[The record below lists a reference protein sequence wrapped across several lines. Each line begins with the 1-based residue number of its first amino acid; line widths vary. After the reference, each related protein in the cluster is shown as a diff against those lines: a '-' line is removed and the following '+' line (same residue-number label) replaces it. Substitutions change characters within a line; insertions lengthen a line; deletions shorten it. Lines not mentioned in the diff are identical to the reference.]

1 MSGGEGESEGDG
13 FPFRFGFKI
22 LPVLFMNSFLKV
34 GQTNKLPK
42 GGDVMF
48 ATTLALACL
57 YFGSYYLMF
66 AEDEKRVKIVNQVLS
81 GKGYVKSYN
90 SKEKFYVVG
99 LSVGSSFKDLENLKG
114 ALENVLK
121 SDVEITNNNFQYC
134 IKPVT
139 KKVIPSL
146 IPFKLFATSHEIGM
160 KVAVA
165 MGSEGVIYLDLTKV
179 PHTLIAGAT
188 GWGKSIFTKN
198 LILQIINN
206 FPSTEL
212 ELFDF
217 KAGIELGDFKDL
229 KQTKSFIIRPY
240 LAEDEIERIYGEI
253 EDRFATINATNS
265 RDWMA
270 HNKKSSNKMNPK
282 IIVIEEFTILLDQS
296 KEVSTTLTKCLA
308 IARAVGVFFIF
319 TSQRFDAKIIDP
331 KIKANIDNRIC
342 FHTADGT
349 NSKVILD
356 ITGAEKLN
364 VIGRC
369 LISVAGVI
377 QEGQSFYVK
386 EDDVVKYT
394 ESHIIDRRAT
404 KEVEMI
410 NNSSQNKKALYEP
423 KMSDNEGVI
432 LWD

>member
-1 MSGGEGESEGDG
+1 MVLTSLVMGG
-13 FPFRFGFKI
+13 
-22 LPVLFMNSFLKV
+22 VLC
-34 GQTNKLPK
+34 G
-42 GGDVMF
+42 
-48 ATTLALACL
+48 A
-57 YFGSYYLMF
+57 YYLVF
-66 AEDEKRVKIVNQVLS
+66 NDEDTKIKNINQILK
-81 GKGYVKSYN
+81 GKGYVKSYDR
-90 SKEKFYVVG
+90 KQKIFKIE
-99 LSVGSSFKDLENLKG
+99 LTVGSSFGDLEKLQG
-114 ALENVLK
+114 AIENVLK
-121 SDVEITNNNFQYC
+121 SEVEITNNKFQYC
-134 IKPVT
+134 IKQVT

-146 IPFKLFATSHEIGM
+146 VPFQLFKTDQDNGV

-165 MGSEGVIYLDLTKV
+165 MSSDGLIYIDFSKV
-179 PHTLIAGAT
+179 PHVLIAGAT

-206 FPSTEL
+206 FPSSEL

-229 KQTKSFIIRPY
+229 KQTESFIIRPH

-270 HNKKSSNKMNPK
+270 YNKKSSDKMNPK
-282 IIVIEEFTILLDQS
+282 FVVIEEFTILLDQS
-296 KEVSTTLTKCLA
+296 KEVSTTLTKSLA

-349 NSKVILD
+349 NSKIILD
-356 ITGAEKLN
+356 VTGAENLN
-364 VIGRC
+364 VVGRC
-369 LISVAGVI
+369 LVSVAGVI
-377 QEGQSFYVK
+377 TEGQSFYVK

-404 KEVEMI
+404 KDSVMI
-410 NNSSQNKKALYEP
+410 NNSSQNKKAQNEP
-423 KMSDNEGVI
+423 KMSENEGVI
-432 LWD
+432 LWG